1 MASLTR
7 FPNGIQSF
15 FVGPVLGGY
24 GSAFGNVWFVN
35 TGASSNGNG
44 KSPSQ
49 AFTTMEQALNAV
61 GDNDTIY
68 WQGRIRE
75 QLVAPLGVQG
85 VSIIGAAGGAN
96 RNDDGAWWTYPASG
110 AVAGQAL
117 LELREQG
124 WMLSNFMMTPEPTG
138 GACVK
143 LHRAESATY
152 PDASHAIIDNVR
164 FTGAGDAVTG
174 TPIGIEDVGG
184 MHHVTI
190 QNCEFQV
197 LDYGIYGSSQA
208 IATPLRNRVLGNLF
222 RNNTN
227 DIDLPSSYSLFEGN
241 RHFKA
246 ATKTIDIAVGE
257 YNMVTGN
264 VWADVAAD
272 IDPGNGYDGNATD
285 TWTGNLVQNQAAFVF
300 GDPA

>member
-1 MASLTR
+1 MGYTN
-7 FPNGIQSF
+7 FPNGITVF
-15 FVGPVLGGY
+15 GVPVIP
-24 GSAFGNVWFVN
+24 APTIFGQVWFVD
-35 TGASSNGNG
+35 TVNGSDGYQGNNVDRPF
-44 KSPSQ
+44 S
-49 AFTTMEQALNAV
+49 TMERALEVV
-61 GDNDTIY
+61 GDNDVIY
-68 WQGRIRE
+68 FVGKVRE

-85 VSIIGAAGGAN
+85 VSIIGAAGGAG
-96 RNDDGAWWTYPASG
+96 RNDDGAFWTYPASG
-110 AVAGQAL
+110 AVAGKAL

-124 WMLSNFMMTPEPTG
+124 WSTSNFMMTPEPTG
-138 GACVK
+138 GACLK
-143 LHRAESATY
+143 LHRAEDASY
-152 PDASHAIIDNVR
+152 PDASHAVITNMR
-164 FTGAGDAVTG
+164 FTGAGNVVTG

-190 QNCEFQV
+190 QGCEFQV
-197 LDYGIYGSSQA
+197 LNYGIYGSSQA
-208 IATPLRNRVLGNLF
+208 IAIPLRNVVKNNLF
-222 RNNTN
+222 RLNTN